1 MQLIGLLVRVLYF
14 SEMNE
19 WHKYPF
25 VRLLTSFVAGLL
37 LSEAIEDY
45 RMQWVYLVLSLAVLL
60 IAGALLLHQHLNYRN
75 RRFFG
80 VIVLLLFVLMGFG
93 WHQSYHIKHQ
103 KSHFSSRAY
112 RHNAIFGVLNQ
123 TPVEKANSFKSVI
136 KIESLLDTA
145 GKAIPA
151 KGKILAY
158 FSKSSFIAEASYGDK
173 IVFSGFIQPISKNT
187 NPGAFDYAGYL
198 EQRQIYHRI
207 YLNEGDFRLVANNPK
222 TIHAVAERLRNQLTN
237 ILQNQSLDKENFAL
251 ISALVLGYDQYLSD
265 DIREWYSNAGAMHIL
280 CVSGLHVGIIYLVMN
295 FLMKFWKVRSRRWS
309 AVKILF
315 VIFSIW
321 IYAMI
326 TGLEPAVMRASVMFT
341 MVALGKLL
349 QRKSR
354 IYNTLA
360 ASAFLMLWI
369 NPDMLFWVGFQMSY
383 MAVFGIVWLQPE
395 ISKWWRPSN
404 KLLQYLWDLIA
415 VSLAA
420 QLILFPLLLF
430 YFHKIS
436 LVFFITNIFAIP
448 MATVVIYLTLLLLVL
463 SWWPWLVQ
471 IIAVLLNT
479 WTGWLNLLME
489 LVSQLPLAYV
499 DSIWISD
506 WNVLLIYVALF
517 FIAGALMQ
525 NRKYLLPSF
534 LIIVIVVFVV
544 LTDNKYQ
551 KMTNNRFILY
561 HIKQSLA
568 MDFMRGSSSVFI
580 ADSVLLNDKKKLGFQ
595 VENSWKS
602 SFVDPSVYSFKN
614 IGKVNKE
621 YFSSREQFCLFNG
634 DIYFILSKMPKVKA
648 LQKIE
653 IDYLVIRGKPWI
665 VPGKIN
671 RIFTIRKQVLIS
683 GSTPAWLSEKWE
695 SEFRKLGVSCYSTH
709 ESGAFVIDYHQ
720 DESARKSLVNF

>member
-1 MQLIGLLVRVLYF
+1 MQLIGLLVRVLYL
-14 SEMNE
+14 SKMNE

-25 VRLLTSFVAGLL
+25 VRLLTSFVVGLL
-37 LSEAIEDY
+37 LSETIEDH
-45 RMQWVYLVLSLAVLL
+45 RMQWVYLALFIALLL

-75 RRFFG
+75 RSLFG
-80 VIVLLLFVLMGFG
+80 VIVLLLFVLTGFG
-93 WHQSYHIKHQ
+93 WHQSYHIAHQ
-103 KSHFSSRAY
+103 KSHFSNQAY
-112 RHNAIFGVLNQ
+112 RHKVISGVLNQ

-136 KIESLLDTA
+136 KLESLLDTS

-158 FSKSSFIAEASYGDK
+158 FSKSTVISEASYGDK

-198 EQRQIYHRI
+198 EQRQIYHRV
-207 YLNEGDFRLVANNPK
+207 YLNEGDYRLVAHNPK
-222 TIHAVAERLRNQLTN
+222 TIHAVAERLRDQLTN
-237 ILQNQSLDKENFAL
+237 ILQRPSLDKENFAL

-265 DIREWYSNAGAMHIL
+265 DIKEWYSNAGAMHIL
-280 CVSGLHVGIIYLVMN
+280 CVSGLHVGIIYLVMT
-295 FLMKFWKVRSRRWS
+295 FLVNLRKVRSRRWN
-309 AVKILF
+309 AVKVLF
-315 VIFSIW
+315 VIISIW
-321 IYAMI
+321 IYALV

-341 MVALGKLL
+341 MVAFGKLL

-360 ASAFLMLWI
+360 ASAFLMLMI

-383 MAVFGIVWLQPE
+383 LAVFGIVWLQPE
-395 ISKWWRPSN
+395 ISKWWRPAN

-436 LVFFITNIFAIP
+436 LVFFITNLFAIP
-448 MATVVIYLTLLLLVL
+448 MATVVIYLALLLLAV
-463 SWWPWLVQ
+463 SWWPWLEQ

-479 WTGWLNLLME
+479 WAGWLNQLME
-489 LVSQLPLAYV
+489 WVSQWPLAYV

-506 WNVLLIYVALF
+506 WNVLLIYVALV
-517 FIAGALMQ
+517 FIAAALMRS
-525 NRKYLLPSF
+525 RKYLLPS
-534 LIIVIVVFVV
+534 LLVSVIVVFVV

-551 KMTNNRFILY
+551 KMTNNKFILY
-561 HIKQSLA
+561 HIDHSLA
-568 MDFMRGSSSVFI
+568 MDFMSGTSSVFV

-602 SFVDPSVYSFKN
+602 NFVSPSLYYIDS
-614 IGKVNKE
+614 IGKVKNE
-621 YFSSREQFCLFNG
+621 YFISRDRFCLFNG

-648 LQKIE
+648 FRKIE

-665 VPGKIN
+665 VPEKITK
-671 RIFTIRKQVLIS
+671 IFTIRKQVLIS

-695 SEFRKLGVSCYSTH
+695 SEFRKLGVPCYSTH
-709 ESGAFVIDYHQ
+709 NNGALVIDYHQ
-720 DESARKSLVNF
+720 DESIRKSLVNF

>member
-1 MQLIGLLVRVLYF
+1 MQLIGLRVKVLYL

-37 LSEAIEDY
+37 LSKTTEDY
-45 RMQWVYLVLSLAVLL
+45 RMQWVYLALSVAILL
-60 IAGALLLHQHLNYRN
+60 IAGALLLHKHLNYRN

-80 VIVLLLFVLMGFG
+80 VIILLLFVLMGFG

-103 KSHFSSRAY
+103 MNHFSNQVY
-112 RHNAIFGVLNQ
+112 RHKVIAGVLNH

-136 KIESLLDTA
+136 KIESLLDTS

-158 FSKSSFIAEASYGDK
+158 FSKSNVIADASYGDK
-173 IVFSGFIQPISKNT
+173 IVFSGFVQPISKNT

-198 EQRQIYHRI
+198 EQRQIFHRI
-207 YLNEGDFRLVANNPK
+207 YLNAGEFRLAANNPK
-222 TIHAVAERLRNQLTN
+222 TIHAVAERLRSKLTG
-237 ILQNQSLDKENFAL
+237 ILKGQSLDKENFAL

-265 DIREWYSNAGAMHIL
+265 DIKEWYSNAGAMHIL
-280 CVSGLHVGIIYLVMN
+280 CVSGLHVGIIYLVMT
-295 FLMKFWKVRSRRWS
+295 FLMKFWNVRSRRWN
-309 AVKILF
+309 AVKVLF
-315 VIFSIW
+315 VIFTIW
-321 IYAMI
+321 IYALI

-341 MVALGKLL
+341 MVAFGKLL

-360 ASAFLMLWI
+360 ASAFLMLLM

-383 MAVFGIVWLQPE
+383 LAVFGIVWLQPE

-404 KLLQYLWDLIA
+404 KMLQYVWDLIA

-436 LVFFITNIFAIP
+436 LVFFITNLFAIP
-448 MATVVIYLTLLLLVL
+448 MATVVIYLTLLLLAL

-471 IIAVLLNT
+471 IIALLLNT
-479 WTGWLNLLME
+479 WTGWLNQLME

-499 DSIWISD
+499 DSIWISE
-506 WNVLLIYVALF
+506 WNVLLIYFALV
-517 FIAGALMQ
+517 FIAGALMRG
-525 NRKYLLPSF
+525 RKSLVPSF
-534 LIIVIVVFVV
+534 LVAVIVVFVV

-551 KMTNNRFILY
+551 KMTNNKFILY

-568 MDFMRGSSSVFI
+568 MDFMSGSSSVFV

-602 SFVDPSVYSFKN
+602 SFVTPSLYSFEN
-614 IGKVNKE
+614 IGKVKNE
-621 YFSSREQFCLFNG
+621 FFTSREQFCLFNG

-648 LQKIE
+648 FRKIE

-665 VPGKIN
+665 VPEKITKV
-671 RIFTIRKQVLIS
+671 FTIRKQVLIS
-683 GSTPAWLSEKWE
+683 GSTPDWLAEKWE
-695 SEFRKLGVSCYSTH
+695 REFRKLGVSCYSTH
-709 ESGAFVIDYHQ
+709 ESGAFIIDYHQ
-720 DESARKSLVNF
+720 DESVRKSLVNF